1 MASSAIDAEPIYEEG
16 NEIPGETEAVS
27 NTPEEVID
35 EAVLFVGK
43 IEALIAGQRS
53 KIDKIDQRSKIV

>member
-27 NTPEEVID
+27 NTTEVITFM
-35 EAVLFVGK
+35 L
-43 IEALIAGQRS
+43 ALSHHMKRWAMFIY
-53 KIDKIDQRSKIV
+53 KCLNYYK